1 MTISSPLPPIFP
13 APDSHIHPTL
23 TILLDGQQVVIPSGI
38 GINGS
43 SFANPHTH
51 DYSGTLHVG
60 EGSTAGT
67 DSSGSAA
74 RNVTL
79 QDFFNVWSSSTL
91 TASSARNANAVF
103 DTDATDGTAS
113 PRIMDKTVDS
123 THVLRMY
130 VKEAGDSAPELEYA
144 SNSSTNSIARPELYV
159 PRDGDQII
167 VTYEKITQAVD
178 SPSFDT
184 ISSQNVLGGAP

>member
-1 MTISSPLPPIFP
+1 MRRCLGSTFEMLEPRMVMTISAPLPPIFP
-13 APDSHIHPTL
+13 AANSHIHPTL
-23 TILLDGQQVVIPSGI
+23 TILLDGQQVVIPAGI

-51 DYSGTLHVG
+51 DYTGILHIG
-60 EGSTAGT
+60 EAGIAGT

-79 QDFFNVWSSSTL
+79 QDFFNVWASSSL
-91 TASSARNANAVF
+91 TGSTAVNVNARL
-103 DTDATDGTAS
+103 DTDANDGTAS

-130 VKEAGDSAPELEYA
+130 VKETGDSAPELEYA
-144 SNSSTNSIARPELYV
+144 SNSSSNDLTRP
-159 PRDGDQII
+159 
-167 VTYEKITQAVD
+167 
-178 SPSFDT
+178 
-184 ISSQNVLGGAP
+184 

>member
-1 MTISSPLPPIFP
+1 MSKPRRSLIRSSLQRIRQLWYRRESGRREMRRSLGSTFEQLEPRMVMTISAPLPPIFP
-13 APDSHIHPTL
+13 AANSHIHPTL

-130 VKEAGDSAPELEYA
+130 VKEAGDSAPEL
-144 SNSSTNSIARPELYV
+144 
-159 PRDGDQII
+159 DC
-167 VTYEKITQAVD
+167 AV
-178 SPSFDT
+178 
-184 ISSQNVLGGAP
+184 